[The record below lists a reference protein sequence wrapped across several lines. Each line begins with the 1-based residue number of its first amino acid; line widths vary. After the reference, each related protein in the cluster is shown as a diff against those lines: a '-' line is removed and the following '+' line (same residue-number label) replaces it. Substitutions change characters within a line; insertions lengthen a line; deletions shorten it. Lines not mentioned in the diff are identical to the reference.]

1 MAKPSDY
8 STFGQKLD
16 IWGKV
21 VPEFP
26 PGWGLFGTDSPI
38 DYDPGDL
45 DIPIDEREEYQKQ
58 KRRPHP
64 GIHPMDP
71 AHPKP
76 EWFRPGESKPR
87 GPRPGFV
94 PMAGGFGGGQGGA
107 NTWQNIWKDFRFK
120 GV

>member
-45 DIPIDEREEYQKQ
+45 DIPFDER
-58 KRRPHP
+58 
-64 GIHPMDP
+64 
-71 AHPKP
+71 
-76 EWFRPGESKPR
+76 
-87 GPRPGFV
+87 
-94 PMAGGFGGGQGGA
+94 
-107 NTWQNIWKDFRFK
+107 
-120 GV
+120 